1 MYSNTGILMTN
12 QRDDYDNPW
21 KEAISLYFQ
30 DFMRFFFPEIEANI
44 DWNYGYEFLD
54 SEFQKIVREAE
65 IGRREADKLVKVWRK
80 DGQEIWVLIH
90 IEVQSQAQPGFPER
104 MYVYNNRI
112 FDMYRRQVVSL
123 AILAD
128 DQPNWRPNLYKSEL
142 WGCRVELEFPTV
154 KLLDYQGRSNY
165 LENETN
171 PFAVIVAAH
180 LTTQQT
186 KKNVNSRYQGKLKI
200 AKSLY
205 QRGYS
210 RQDIIELF
218 RLIDWI
224 MTLPKAIENQFISEY
239 RNFEEEQQMPYL
251 APFERIAREEGA
263 IEGAIQQ
270 GSEDLLEV
278 LNIRFSDVPNELFDK
293 INQIEDLSILKT
305 LFREAITINDLAS
318 FQTRLEQ
325 LLERNRE

>member
-1 MYSNTGILMTN
+1 M
-12 QRDDYDNPW
+12 
-21 KEAISLYFQ
+21 
-30 DFMRFFFPEIEANI
+30 
-44 DWNYGYEFLD
+44 
-54 SEFQKIVREAE
+54 
-65 IGRREADKLVKVWRK
+65 
-80 DGQEIWVLIH
+80 
-90 IEVQSQAQPGFPER
+90 
-104 MYVYNNRI
+104 
-112 FDMYRRQVVSL
+112 
-123 AILAD
+123 
-128 DQPNWRPNLYKSEL
+128 
-142 WGCRVELEFPTV
+142 
-154 KLLDYQGRSNY
+154 
-165 LENETN
+165 
-171 PFAVIVAAH
+171 AAH

-270 GSEDLLEV
+270 GSEYLLEV
-278 LNIRFSDVPNELFDK
+278 LNIRFSDVPNEVVDK
-293 INQIEDLSILKT
+293 INQIEDLTILKT